1 MNGCNDM
8 EMAVT
13 FGNVAM
19 LHTGSLRGVN
29 PWHQLN
35 HDVHENRHLGKSNVT
50 ETNTTKKET
59 TNNDNDDIDGG
70 GGGDDGDLTWKEKQ
84 LKMIREAK
92 EKYDA
97 YLIERDRAT
106 TPTPLS
112 ASLLFALFGSSL
124 LLDIYMNA
132 FEEAKKKY
140 TNDNKNIEMNM
151 ENNGSEMGM
160 EGSGG
165 GGVNYYET
173 CLEIISMQE
182 HIENTIPIAL
192 GYLLYSKI
200 KMIRLNKM
208 AMFLKR
214 MHKQMK
220 MLKILKKKQKKKR
233 NIEDY
238 EKKDEIVIHDI
249 EDGRD
254 AVKKYG
260 LKKLEIDIDYEEI
273 WLKYLYEQD
282 VLLNL
287 SIVSSRKKKK
297 KKKKKME
304 DGEDGGVSAMAVLKK
319 EMKMNLNG
327 ILLRYEKMKDVAS
340 IRKMERAV

>member
-1 MNGCNDM
+1 
-8 EMAVT
+8 
-13 FGNVAM
+13 
-19 LHTGSLRGVN
+19 
-29 PWHQLN
+29 
-35 HDVHENRHLGKSNVT
+35 
-50 ETNTTKKET
+50 
-59 TNNDNDDIDGG
+59 
-70 GGGDDGDLTWKEKQ
+70 
-84 LKMIREAK
+84 AK

-132 FEEAKKKY
+132 FEEAKKKC

-151 ENNGSEMGM
+151 ENNGSEVGIV
-160 EGSGG
+160 GSGG

-182 HIENTIPIAL
+182 HIEKSIPIAL

-220 MLKILKKKQKKKR
+220 MLKILKKKQKKTMS
-233 NIEDY
+233 IEDY
-238 EKKDEIVIHDI
+238 EKKDEIVIHVI
-249 EDGRD
+249 EDGRE

-287 SIVSSRKKKK
+287 SIVSSR
-297 KKKKKME
+297 
-304 DGEDGGVSAMAVLKK
+304 
-319 EMKMNLNG
+319 
-327 ILLRYEKMKDVAS
+327 
-340 IRKMERAV
+340 